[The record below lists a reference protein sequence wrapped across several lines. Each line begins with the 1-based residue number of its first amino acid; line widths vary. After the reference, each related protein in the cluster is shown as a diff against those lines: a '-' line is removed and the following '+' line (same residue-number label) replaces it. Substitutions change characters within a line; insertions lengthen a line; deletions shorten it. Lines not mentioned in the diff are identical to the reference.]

1 MKINK
6 MSGGYIFLSL
16 ILIYFIILTVIY
28 FAQRSLMYHPSENN
42 FLDENKLNHKI
53 KEIKI
58 PSDNELTS
66 WYFKKNENF
75 KTLLFFHGNAELSQE
90 YDQIANY
97 YNSNSIN
104 FIVADY
110 RGYGLS
116 SGYPDKDNLHL
127 DSNVIFNYVKK
138 FLKSVDYFI

>member
-6 MSGGYIFLSL
+6 MSVGYIFLSL

-66 WYFKKNENF
+66 WYFKKT
-75 KTLLFFHGNAELSQE
+75 KISKL
-90 YDQIANY
+90 Y
-97 YNSNSIN
+97 YFSMEMQAVWKIE
-104 FIVADY
+104 FI
-110 RGYGLS
+110 S
-116 SGYPDKDNLHL
+116 
-127 DSNVIFNYVKK
+127 
-138 FLKSVDYFI
+138 